1 MPGLA
6 TRIRLLII
14 DDSADFQLLVK
25 TFLRDTNF
33 FCLSAGDALQAT
45 GIAVREKLRII
56 ILDIGLPGGDGLL
69 LLDRLRANTHT
80 HAIPIV
86 VATAQAAPNLEAKVL
101 GKGAAAFLN
110 KPISQQILLETL
122 QRVLEESTRAA
133 ITSH

>member
-45 GIAVREKLRII
+45 GMAVREKPRII
-56 ILDIGLPGGDGLL
+56 LLDIGLPGGDGVL

-80 HAIPIV
+80 QAIPIV
-86 VATAQAAPNLEAKVL
+86 VATAQAAPNLEAKVR
-101 GKGAAAFLN
+101 GKGAAAFLK
-110 KPISQQILLETL
+110 KPIGQQILLETL

-133 ITSH
+133 IASH

>member
-45 GIAVREKLRII
+45 GIAVREKPRII
-56 ILDIGLPGGDGLL
+56 LLDIGLPGGDGVL
-69 LLDRLRANTHT
+69 LLDRLRAKTHT

-86 VATAQAAPNLEAKVL
+86 VATAQASLNLEAKVL

-110 KPISQQILLETL
+110 KPISQKILLETL

>member
-45 GIAVREKLRII
+45 GIAVREKPRII
-56 ILDIGLPGGDGLL
+56 LLDIGLPGGDGVL

-86 VATAQAAPNLEAKVL
+86 VATAQASLNLEAKVL

-110 KPISQQILLETL
+110 KPISQKILLETL

>member
-6 TRIRLLII
+6 TRIRILII

-45 GIAVREKLRII
+45 GMAVREKPRII
-56 ILDIGLPGGDGLL
+56 LLDIGLPGGDGVL

-80 HAIPIV
+80 QAIPIV
-86 VATAQAAPNLEAKVL
+86 VATAQAAPNLEAKVR
-101 GKGAAAFLN
+101 GKGAAAFLK
-110 KPISQQILLETL
+110 KPIGQQILLETL

-133 ITSH
+133 IASH